1 MPDVAEMPRPFS
13 CSRTFI
19 VDRGV
24 DCLLLRSFEKC
35 LTAFAGPCSAVYFPI
50 CALTSD
56 VYSLYLPRP
65 LLSPSNACF
74 TSALVLSSS
83 FSEREGTF
91 AGSVG
96 TLLKYLTLWLPRAP
110 NGALKM
116 PGLISHV
123 VPRSTQQPQRSYPVY
138 FAHVLTSVL
147 IYIL

>member
-1 MPDVAEMPRPFS
+1 MPDVAETPRPFS

-35 LTAFAGPCSAVYFPI
+35 LTAFAGPCSAAYFPI

-96 TLLKYLTLWLPRAP
+96 TLLKYLNSAISESLRTLDLQSPPTEDLNDITQKYWRILIWRFARKSAKPP
-110 NGALKM
+110 N
-116 PGLISHV
+116 
-123 VPRSTQQPQRSYPVY
+123 
-138 FAHVLTSVL
+138 
-147 IYIL
+147 